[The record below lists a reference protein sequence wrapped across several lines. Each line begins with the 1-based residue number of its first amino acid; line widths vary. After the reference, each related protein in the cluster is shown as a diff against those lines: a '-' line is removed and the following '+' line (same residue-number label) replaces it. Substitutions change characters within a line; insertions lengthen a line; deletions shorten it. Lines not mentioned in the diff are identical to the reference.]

1 MKVISYDVP
10 GTEPRRVNAT
20 TVIVYD
26 VYENPIV
33 VVAEVQ
39 PDIHTVVSAD
49 DPDFNRILAGLGI
62 NKVVIDTPLI
72 PSKEIPA
79 DAKIISG
86 PFGSVQ

>member
-1 MKVISYDVP
+1 MKVISYDSL

-20 TVIVYD
+20 TVIIYD

-33 VVAEVQ
+33 VVVEIQ
-39 PDIHTVVSAD
+39 PDVHTVVAAD

-62 NKVVIDTPLI
+62 DKVVIDTPLI
-72 PSKEIPA
+72 PTKEIPA
-79 DAKIISG
+79 EAKIVSG